1 MSGEPALAA
10 ASNPCMTMFIPT
22 RVLLVL
28 TACAALGGCAAV
40 APWERGNLARPQ
52 MDEDPH
58 PAQREVAE
66 HVYRSREASAGGMH
80 AKGGGCGC
88 Y

>member
-1 MSGEPALAA
+1 
-10 ASNPCMTMFIPT
+10 
-22 RVLLVL
+22 
-28 TACAALGGCAAV
+28 
-40 APWERGNLARPQ
+40 

-58 PAQREVAE
+58 PAQREAAE